1 MMPTLPNQSQ
11 QDVVAYLMGHPVD
24 KERTLTVKTK
34 LKLLGCLA
42 HRFPLGFDW
51 VIPECPEL
59 ENSIGMPLW
68 RK

>member
-11 QDVVAYLMGHPVD
+11 QDVVSDLMGHPVD

-42 HRFPLGFDW
+42 HDFLLG
-51 VIPECPEL
+51 L
-59 ENSIGMPLW
+59 TGL
-68 RK
+68 

>member
-11 QDVVAYLMGHPVD
+11 QDVVADLMGHPVD

-51 VIPECPEL
+51 VI
-59 ENSIGMPLW
+59 GT
-68 RK
+68 